1 MSRFI
6 TILSVSFLSCFF
18 WSASAWA
25 QVGGDFNGDGFDDL
39 AIGVPM
45 EDFDG
50 MADAGAVHVLY
61 GHKSGLR
68 ANKDQL
74 WHLNVQG
81 VNGTAQPG
89 DQFGAAV
96 AVGDFNGDGFDDLAV
111 SAPFADVS
119 GFADAGSVHVIYGSE
134 DGLRANKDQRWH
146 QNSEGVE
153 DDNEFGDQFG
163 MSLASGDFDGNGR
176 DDLAIGVPFEDIDD
190 IFDAGRVH
198 ILYGTSNGLK
208 SNNAQMLEQGFFL
221 GIEGEIEANDMF
233 GWALVS
239 GDFDND
245 NRDDLAVGV
254 PNDRVNGDAEAG
266 AVNVIYGT
274 SDGLGFEDDQ
284 LWTQDSTGLDDVV
297 EPGDEFGFALAVGD
311 FDDNNRDDLAIGI
324 PGEDIADIAEAG
336 AIAILY
342 GSNNGL
348 RGSDSQFFTQ
358 DSTGINNFAAF
369 NDRFGVTLAAGN
381 FSDDDFD
388 DLVIGIPFEDVSGV
402 TDSGA
407 IAVLYG
413 KSSGLSDAGD
423 RFFHQNSESFAD
435 EVQNNDLF
443 GAALATGDFDGDGFD
458 DVAVSVPLQDVDGI
472 ADAGAV
478 HVLYGSRQKK
488 LSGSGDQIWSQ
499 NVQGIANTAEFAD
512 SLGSALGKR

>member
-1 MSRFI
+1 
-6 TILSVSFLSCFF
+6 
-18 WSASAWA
+18 
-25 QVGGDFNGDGFDDL
+25 
-39 AIGVPM
+39 
-45 EDFDG
+45 
-50 MADAGAVHVLY
+50 
-61 GHKSGLR
+61 
-68 ANKDQL
+68 
-74 WHLNVQG
+74 
-81 VNGTAQPG
+81 
-89 DQFGAAV
+89 
-96 AVGDFNGDGFDDLAV
+96 
-111 SAPFADVS
+111 
-119 GFADAGSVHVIYGSE
+119 
-134 DGLRANKDQRWH
+134 
-146 QNSEGVE
+146 
-153 DDNEFGDQFG
+153 

-208 SNNAQMLEQGFFL
+208 ANNAQMLEQGFFL

-254 PNDRVNGDAEAG
+254 PNDRVNGAAEAG

-423 RFFHQNSESFAD
+423 RFFHQNSEGFAD

-488 LSGSGDQIWSQ
+488 LS
-499 NVQGIANTAEFAD
+499 
-512 SLGSALGKR
+512 ALGRPDLESERSGHREHRRIRGFPWFSAG